1 MNNITFDIYNDIQ
14 HYFKTNGIDVL
25 NKKSITGISELSIL
39 LKKIQNAQQ

>member
-1 MNNITFDIYNDIQ
+1 MNNITF
-14 HYFKTNGIDVL
+14 DVL